1 MMGGGGRRTGAG
13 ARRLSTE
20 NERNTLRG
28 LLGTNGDAGGWTVVS
43 IADAAAAAAAG
54 LSVTTAGGDE
64 EEGDVTVSG

>member
-43 IADAAAAAAAG
+43 IADAAAAAAG
-54 LSVTTAGGDE
+54 LSVTTAGDDE
-64 EEGDVTVSG
+64 EEGDVMVSG